1 MLTAALLLAAFLTAA
16 SAAWLVA
23 TRESALDA
31 RLLRYAYAGA
41 AAGKALPGAKPG
53 TPAVRLPRA
62 WEAFLQ
68 RAGID
73 WTWSQALVVVLIY
86 ALIGLAGG
94 LRLGLPLPGALL
106 GVTVLYA
113 RLRTRQ
119 VRRLRLMAEQLPD
132 ALMLMVSALKSGLG
146 MQQAIHWVATEGA
159 EPLSAEFGRLAND
172 MQLGLSLE
180 EALVRFQTRLGTT
193 DGEMLAAA
201 LLVQRQTGGN
211 LSEVLLNL
219 HQTVRDRQAV
229 AGQVSALTAQ
239 GKMTGMILTGLPFA
253 IGAALYVL
261 NRAYVAVLAT
271 DPRGQMALGACAV
284 MMAFAGLWIRRVSH
298 ITL

>member
-1 MLTAALLLAAFLTAA
+1 MLTAALLVAAFLTAA
-16 SAAWLVA
+16 SIAWLV
-23 TRESALDA
+23 TMRESALDA
-31 RLLRYAYAGA
+31 RLMRYAQGGA
-41 AAGKALPGAKPG
+41 VATRALSGPRPAA
-53 TPAVRLPRA
+53 PAVRLPRA

-73 WTWSQALVVVLIY
+73 WTWPQALVVLLIY
-86 ALIGLAGG
+86 ALLGFSGG
-94 LRLGLPLPGALL
+94 VRLGLPLPGALL
-106 GVTVLYA
+106 GVAVLYA

-119 VRRLRLMAEQLPD
+119 VRRLKLMAEQLPD

-239 GKMTGMILTGLPFA
+239 GKMTGMILTCLPFA
-253 IGAALYVL
+253 IGAALYAL
-261 NRAYVAVLAT
+261 NRAYLMVLAS
-271 DPRGQMALGACAV
+271 DPRGQLALGACLV